1 MLEVAKSF
9 LQNILIVSILRWIP
23 VKGKRYVVKVIFKA
37 VGKLSA
43 NIFTVRDIDRYA
55 LLASLVRLLASLLT
69 DIFNL

>member
-9 LQNILIVSILRWIP
+9 LQNILIVSIRWIP
-23 VKGKRYVVKVIFKA
+23 VKGKGYVVKVIFKA